1 MWEYRDK
8 NLNRSAGRRLRM
20 GAGLLGIGFA
30 CFNLIPG
37 AVNAAGEASVQSLE
51 SGLNALWIMLSAILV
66 LLMQAGFILLE
77 AGSAR
82 MKNAGHIAAKTVVT
96 VGLGSLIFWAVG
108 YGLIFGINGNAFI
121 GWGDFFFAPAASAGL
136 PPSVFFTFQLA
147 FAAVSLSIVWGGFA
161 ERARLSAYIWFTI
174 LFTAFVYPVIAHWI
188 WGGGW
193 LAMHGKQDFAGSTV
207 VHLTG
212 AMAALAATLLLKPRM
227 NKYHPD
233 GSFRKI
239 KGHNQVYITL
249 GVLLLWVG
257 WFGFNAGSTLSVG
270 DGFFGYVAMN
280 TQLGASAGAVAAL
293 AISWLRSG
301 RADVPTILNGMLA
314 GLVAITASCAF
325 VEPWAAIV
333 IGLVAGILVYYS
345 AFWFERLRID
355 DPVSALSV
363 HGVAGIWGTLS
374 NGIFAT
380 SALADKV
387 GVGQGGWLDTGS
399 LHQLWVQ
406 AYGIL
411 AAGGFAFVS
420 SYVLLYA
427 GKRLV
432 GLRVQAEQECI
443 GLDISEHG
451 EYGYPEHF
459 ERADSD
465 MPEPFGTGSDEENVK
480 RVSYLP
486 RTFHLR

>member
-1 MWEYRDK
+1 
-8 NLNRSAGRRLRM
+8 
-20 GAGLLGIGFA
+20 
-30 CFNLIPG
+30 
-37 AVNAAGEASVQSLE
+37 
-51 SGLNALWIMLSAILV
+51 
-66 LLMQAGFILLE
+66 
-77 AGSAR
+77 
-82 MKNAGHIAAKTVVT
+82 
-96 VGLGSLIFWAVG
+96 
-108 YGLIFGINGNAFI
+108 
-121 GWGDFFFAPAASAGL
+121 
-136 PPSVFFTFQLA
+136 
-147 FAAVSLSIVWGGFA
+147 
-161 ERARLSAYIWFTI
+161 
-174 LFTAFVYPVIAHWI
+174 
-188 WGGGW
+188 
-193 LAMHGKQDFAGSTV
+193 MHGKQDFAGSTV

-227 NKYHPD
+227 NKYDSD
-233 GSFRKI
+233 GSSKKI

-257 WFGFNAGSTLSVG
+257 WFGFNAGSTLSIG

-280 TQLGASAGAVAAL
+280 TQLGAAAGAVAAL

-301 RADVPTILNGMLA
+301 KADVPTLLNGMLA

-333 IGLVAGILVYYS
+333 IGLTAGILVYYS
-345 AFWFERLRID
+345 ALWFDRLRVD

-363 HGVAGIWGTLS
+363 HGVAGVWGTLS

-380 SALADKV
+380 SALAEKV

-427 GKRLV
+427 GKRLF
-432 GLRVQAEQECI
+432 GLRVNAEQERI
-443 GLDISEHG
+443 GLDVSEHG

-459 ERADSD
+459 EHVDQD
-465 MPEPFGTGSDEENVK
+465 MQESLRTESEEESGKQYSEGLNE
-480 RVSYLP
+480 RIS
-486 RTFHLR
+486 